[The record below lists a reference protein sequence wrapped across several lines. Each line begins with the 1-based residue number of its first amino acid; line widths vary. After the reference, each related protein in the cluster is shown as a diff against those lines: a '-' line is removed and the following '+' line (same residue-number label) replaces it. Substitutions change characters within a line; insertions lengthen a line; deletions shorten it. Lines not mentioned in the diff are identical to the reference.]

1 MRNIFGYFL
10 IFISVML
17 FAYVIF
23 ISSNVSK
30 KNQTFSPYTFLLS
43 SWEKYK
49 VEYINKDGRVIDHS
63 LDSITTSEGQSYAM
77 LRALWVGDKNTF
89 DSVWNWTKNNLKRP
103 SDNLFGWRWG
113 QKSDGTYGFKDE
125 ADQNSASDADI
136 DITLALI
143 LASRRWN
150 DRSYLEPAKLILEDI
165 WRLEVAEVNQKNY
178 LTAGNWAENRNQ
190 LVINPSYFAPY
201 AFKIFAQID
210 DDHDWESLIAPG
222 YELLNRSSK
231 ENLDKDKSVGLPP
244 DWISLDK
251 STEQIASVSGSPDL
265 TTNYG
270 YDAVRIPWR
279 IALDYQWNKSQEALK
294 YLKNSFSFLVNEY
307 KDNKKLVGIYSHD
320 GKVVRELE
328 NPVMYATAIGFLDQT
343 NQSSSKKIYQEKI
356 LSLYSNDTDSFN
368 SNLPYYEQNWLW
380 FGAALYNKY
389 LKNFNNE

>member
-23 ISSNVSK
+23 ISSNLPK

-49 VEYINKDGRVIDHS
+49 AEYINKDGRVIDHS
-63 LDSITTSEGQSYAM
+63 LNSITTSEGQSYAM

-89 DSVWNWTKNNLKRP
+89 DFVWDWTKNNLKRP

-136 DITLALI
+136 DISLALI

-150 DRSYLEPAKLILEDI
+150 DKSYLEAAKLILDDI
-165 WRLEVAEVNQKNY
+165 WGLEVVEVNQKNY
-178 LTAGNWAENRNQ
+178 LIAGNWAESRNQ

-201 AFKIFAQID
+201 AFRIFAQID

-231 ENLDKDKSVGLPP
+231 ENLDKNKSVGLPP
-244 DWISLDK
+244 DWVSLDK
-251 STEQIASVSGSPDL
+251 TTEQIASVSGSPDL

-270 YDAVRIPWR
+270 YDAVRISWR
-279 IALDYQWNKSQEALK
+279 IALDYQWNKSQEALR
-294 YLKNSFSFLVNEY
+294 YLKNSFGFLVKEY
-307 KDNKKLVGIYSHD
+307 KENRKLAGVYSHD

-328 NPVMYATAIGFLDQT
+328 NPVMYATAIGFLDQVD
-343 NQSSSKKIYQEKI
+343 QSSSKKTYQEKI

-368 SNLPYYEQNWLW
+368 NNLPYYEQNWLW
-380 FGAALYNKY
+380 FGAALYNEY
-389 LKNFNNE
+389 LKKF